1 MVAKISNQKAQ
12 TLSNYDVSAYNDKSD
27 VQLAEFIVNGN
38 HAAFAELVTR
48 HTDKFFALAYRTLQ
62 HQGDA
67 EDVVQN
73 AFFKFWQRPHLWRA
87 DKSLFTTWFY
97 RVIINACHDHQRKYS
112 REVSATPEVFEAALP
127 VSPSEEAIVSGKQEL
142 KVKQYCLE
150 SAIKTLPISQRDA
163 LNLVVFSEL
172 PQKQAADILGVSLKA
187 LESLLVRAKRNL
199 SKHIAALE
207 YQTKRVKLKTEVNNV
222 RV

>member
-1 MVAKISNQKAQ
+1 M
-12 TLSNYDVSAYNDKSD
+12 SAYSDKSD
-27 VQLAEFIVNGN
+27 AQLAEFIVDGN

-97 RVIINACHDHQRKYS
+97 RVIINACHDHKRRYS
-112 REVSATPEVFEAALP
+112 REVSAEQETFERAMP
-127 VSPSEEAIVSGKQEL
+127 KSPSEEVNVSDQQEL
-142 KVKQYCLE
+142 KWRKFRLE
-150 SAIKTLPISQRDA
+150 SAIQSLPASQRDA
-163 LNLVVFSEL
+163 LNLVVYTEL

-187 LESLLVRAKRNL
+187 LESLLVRAKRNV
-199 SKHIAALE
+199 SKHVANAE
-207 YQTKRVKLKTEVNNV
+207 HQTRSLILQAEVNNA
-222 RV
+222 